1 VFESIAQGGAFAL
14 IDRLVNDPISLVE
27 FLFFWEAADLA
38 LAGRFV

>member
-1 VFESIAQGGAFAL
+1 MLKICHAMAYRNIA
-14 IDRLVNDPISLVE
+14 VSNPISLVE